1 MWISVA
7 LKNNQQCSESW
18 RVPDTGPWPHSHAP
32 SATDVPERSESERS
46 WGSGSCRA
54 WRCQSSRAGPG
65 SQRRR
70 WRGWLSA
77 TTTGWSD
84 GLGSG
89 WDPSAG
95 RWSTSCTSS
104 TPQNHLPSPFTYNIT
119 TTAQNH
125 LPSPF
130 TYNIT
135 TTAQNHLPSPFTRQ
149 ITMQTTSE
157 QSFSFTSTNTNTKPI
172 CNVQISP
179 SKKNGI
185 GGMIGDCYW
194 EWSAYTA

>member
-1 MWISVA
+1 MWISAA
-7 LKNNQQCSESW
+7 LRNNQQRSENW
-18 RVPDTGPWPHSHAP
+18 RLPDTGPWPHSHAP
-32 SATDVPERSESERS
+32 SATDVPGRSVSARS

-77 TTTGWSD
+77 TTTGWND

-89 WDPSAG
+89 WDQSAG

-104 TPQNHLPSPFTYNIT
+104 TPQNHLPSPFTW
-119 TTAQNH
+119 
-125 LPSPF
+125 
-130 TYNIT
+130 
-135 TTAQNHLPSPFTRQ
+135 Q

-157 QSFSFTSTNTNTKPI
+157 QSFRFTSTNTNTKPI